1 MSMSEA
7 IQILQQHERSRQ
19 GRLRASFMKLFQ
31 EREARRLRVMRK
43 GTEHTAYAGL
53 KMYLKE
59 PQISLKTKQQPLL
72 LQAGAGTWREK

>member
-43 GTEHTAYAGL
+43 GKEHTAYVGL
-53 KMYLKE
+53 KMYFKE
-59 PQISLKTKQQPLL
+59 PQISLKMKQQPLL
-72 LQAGAGTWREK
+72 LQAGAGMWREK

>member
-43 GTEHTAYAGL
+43 GKETAPTL
-53 KMYLKE
+53 
-59 PQISLKTKQQPLL
+59 I
-72 LQAGAGTWREK
+72 

>member
-53 KMYLKE
+53 KNVF
-59 PQISLKTKQQPLL
+59 
-72 LQAGAGTWREK
+72 